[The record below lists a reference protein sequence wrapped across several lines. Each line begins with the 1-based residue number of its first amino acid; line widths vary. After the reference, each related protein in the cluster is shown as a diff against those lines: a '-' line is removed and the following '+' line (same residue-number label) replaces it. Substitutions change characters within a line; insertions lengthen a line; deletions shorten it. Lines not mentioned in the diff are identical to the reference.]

1 MQKITLSLLISVAAM
16 SLFLFSAS
24 SRADELNMNDGSSD
38 SYIVNSTLCLENPEL
53 PECIN
58 DGNIYPGYG
67 YGGYGYDGYGYGG
80 YYGRGGFGRH
90 HGGGHHGGHHG
101 GHQGHSGHRR

>member
-1 MQKITLSLLISVAAM
+1 MQKITLSLLFSVVAM
-16 SLFLFSAS
+16 SLFIFSTS
-24 SRADELNMNDGSSD
+24 SRADELNMNDGVSS
-38 SYIVNSTLCLENPEL
+38 SIIVNSDLCLENPDL
-53 PECIN
+53 PECIT
-58 DGNIYPGYG
+58 DGYIYPGYG
-67 YGGYGYDGYGYGG
+67 YGGYGYGG